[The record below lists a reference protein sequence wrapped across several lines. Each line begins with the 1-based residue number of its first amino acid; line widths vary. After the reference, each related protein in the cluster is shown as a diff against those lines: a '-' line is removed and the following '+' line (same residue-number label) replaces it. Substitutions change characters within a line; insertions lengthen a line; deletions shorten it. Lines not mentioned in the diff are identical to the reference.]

1 MYVINYFIIYWKL
14 LAWSLL
20 LLLVTCLSTQFFT
33 LPVSGLYLL
42 GYVITV
48 AISTTWVSFVTIQN
62 FLHQNKPV
70 NLPKLLNLKVKQCES
85 EDFNNAASIKQ
96 LTLDIDKYF
105 IEKWFIY
112 ISKDPTFNNESR
124 VILEEVLRKMVNVQL
139 SLDNEA
145 IIQGVLNL
153 YLKHLKE
160 FRRSLK
166 RRDKYSGKI
175 SDLYRY
181 SHMCS
186 CSKKAKNY
194 FIHQLTINL
203 LNHFINWELGNSLP
217 YQILVSIISKR
228 VMTYILNLLSNPE
241 FINYYILRSCASES
255 KKSELKLND
264 FNRVKIIQITEKGDT
279 TPTDLVKSVSK
290 TNLARV
296 DAIEPQ
302 TKEIVE
308 FKSEEVKIY
317 EPKSCKTWYDS
328 LDLTSIPLGQDILD
342 SISLGESD
350 KDVDNT
356 ELEKDEVLSP
366 ISSAKNLL
374 DEMKQMTTF
383 EGLKTSMK
391 PISDATATT
400 IHNIKDFQ
408 ESTVNNV
415 VKPVSQVT
423 STALHRIGGLHLQ
436 DEAAG
441 MVEGILDFGRTRIR
455 KGLRL
460 TGLQDSPPDEP
471 IKPQKK
477 QIVKMDKIDDFETT
491 WINPIQE
498 EQPKFETVTKVPS
511 IQTHEETSPEP
522 EYEEAADLA
531 TSIAKLR
538 SLLEQKSS
546 ESSLSTPAV
555 SPMPQDE
562 ISNKILLEDGDETDG
577 VMPSFYKFCAKT
589 ATGVIHNT
597 LNTIKTALPGN
608 VAECDRYDGLE
619 KWLFVEA
626 NATNCDLYERM
637 TKLLGERKVFCT
649 VDTAYEALDSLDSL
663 HQNDKLRQSNIQ
675 FHDELD
681 DFEVKLPITKTLFDI
696 LCELLADNKETF
708 LTKEPVIKSVLLLFG
723 NFIEENVVTHANYYL
738 RYCCANAKI
747 PSEGKIETLSMELE
761 EFVTVVLSGIP
772 DSVKCLVGENTVK
785 DVVNLFV
792 SSLQI
797 EKINQDIML
806 QVFEILCMKLMEGS
820 KQLSPM
826 IPA

>member
-1 MYVINYFIIYWKL
+1 MHVINYFIIYWKP

-20 LLLVTCLSTQFFT
+20 LLLVTCLSQFFT
-33 LPVSGLYLL
+33 LPISGLYLL
-42 GYVITV
+42 GYVVTV
-48 AISTTWVSFVTIQN
+48 AISTTWVSFVTVQN
-62 FLHQNKPV
+62 FLHQNKPL
-70 NLPKLLNLKVKQCES
+70 NLAKLLNFKVKQF
-85 EDFNNAASIKQ
+85 DDHFNNAASIKQ

-105 IEKWFIY
+105 IEKWFVY
-112 ISKDPTFNNESR
+112 ISKDPTFSDESR
-124 VILEEVLRKMVNVQL
+124 VILEEILRKIINVQL
-139 SLDNEA
+139 NLDNEV
-145 IIQGVLNL
+145 IVQGVLNL

-186 CSKKAKNY
+186 ASKKAKSY

-217 YQILVSIISKR
+217 YQVLVSIISKK
-228 VMTYILNLLSNPE
+228 VMTYILKLLSNPE
-241 FINYYILRSCASES
+241 FINYYILKSCAPEN
-255 KKSELKLND
+255 KIQELNLNSY
-264 FNRVKIIQITEKGDT
+264 NRVKITKITEKGDT
-279 TPTDLVKSVSK
+279 TPSDLVKSMSK
-290 TNLARV
+290 TNLAKV
-296 DAIEPQ
+296 DTIEPQ

-308 FKSEEVKIY
+308 FKTEDVKIY

-356 ELEKDEVLSP
+356 ELEKEEVLSP

-374 DEMKQMTTF
+374 DEMKQMTNF

-441 MVEGILDFGRTRIR
+441 VVEGILDFGRTRIR

-460 TGLQDSPPDEP
+460 TGLQDSPPEEP
-471 IKPQKK
+471 IKPPKK

-491 WINPIQE
+491 WINPVQE
-498 EQPKFETVTKVPS
+498 EQPKPETVTKVPS
-511 IQTHEETSPEP
+511 IQTHEEISPEP

-555 SPMPQDE
+555 SPMPQDD

-626 NATNCDLYERM
+626 NTTDCDLYERM

-649 VDTAYEALDSLDSL
+649 VDTAYEALDSLESL
-663 HQNDKLRQSNIQ
+663 QQTDKLRQSNIQ
-675 FHDELD
+675 FDDELD

-696 LCELLADNKETF
+696 LCELLADNKETS
-708 LTKEPVIKSVLLLFG
+708 LTQEPVIKSILLLFG
-723 NFIEENVVTHANYYL
+723 NYIEETVVTQANYYL

-772 DSVKCLVGENTVK
+772 NSFKCLVGENTVK
-785 DVVNLFV
+785 DVINLLV

-826 IPA
+826 ISA